1 MAPACS
7 TARPTSIANAVEVA
21 DKFKAVES
29 LRANPLYSVAIWLA
43 ALDEVALLAVCLFII
58 SFSIISDFIFHQGA
72 WAPHIELINADDVA
86 RETLFGV
93 KKLYSAHKSAF
104 PSYNFPDAYW
114 GVSNICKG
122 IVEGRKTKSLPHT
135 VRFYLL
141 VIFLI
146 SVLFCSIQPRAPRAH
161 RSKATPEIVE
171 TSPPSTGNASSATA
185 MDVDVEPVIS
195 SFFKYS

>member
-7 TARPTSIANAVEVA
+7 TAHPTSIANAVEVA

-29 LRANPLYSVAIWLA
+29 LRANPMYSVAIWLT

-141 VIFLI
+141 VYFLFL
-146 SVLFCSIQPRAPRAH
+146 SYFVLSSLALLVLTGLKRRRRLSRLLLLLPV
-161 RSKATPEIVE
+161 TLLLL
-171 TSPPSTGNASSATA
+171 PPWMLTLNR
-185 MDVDVEPVIS
+185 
-195 SFFKYS
+195 

>member
-135 VRFYLL
+135 VRLYLL
-141 VIFLI
+141 VYFLFL
-146 SVLFCSIQPRAPRAH
+146 SYFVLSSLALLVLTGLKRRRRLSRLLLLLPV
-161 RSKATPEIVE
+161 TLLLL
-171 TSPPSTGNASSATA
+171 PPWMLTLNR
-185 MDVDVEPVIS
+185 
-195 SFFKYS
+195 

>member
-72 WAPHIELINADDVA
+72 WAPHIELINANDVA

-135 VRFYLL
+135 VRLYLL
-141 VIFLI
+141 VYFLFL
-146 SVLFCSIQPRAPRAH
+146 SYFVLSSLALLVLTGLKRRRRLSRLLLLLPV
-161 RSKATPEIVE
+161 TLLLL
-171 TSPPSTGNASSATA
+171 PPWMLTLNR
-185 MDVDVEPVIS
+185 
-195 SFFKYS
+195 

>member
-104 PSYNFPDAYW
+104 PSYNFPNAYW

-141 VIFLI
+141 VYFLFP
-146 SVLFCSIQPRAPRAH
+146 SYFVLSSLALLVLTGLKRRRRLSRLLLLLPV
-161 RSKATPEIVE
+161 TLLLL
-171 TSPPSTGNASSATA
+171 PPWMLTLNR
-185 MDVDVEPVIS
+185 
-195 SFFKYS
+195 